1 MIGSN
6 MCYYLGKLLMQNS
19 QDLYD
24 ALISDIAN
32 NPKDVFYINQC
43 IDLIGRKYLGYF
55 NRQILELLPLWAK
68 SAPYAILAMIDN
80 SNTFRLFLDAIL
92 KQNNMVDKRLST
104 QERELIHC
112 LKQALSTI
120 FKQKLID
127 INLINT
133 HFKNFA
139 VESCDPDSIDYDE
152 ELQGKSVS
160 LDKVLVIFMKGN
172 IAQVFPELYDDLFKP
187 LVIFNEE
194 EEVGLYY
201 PKMNE
206 VLILLDLKAYGITS
220 AQWKL
225 CRTIN

>member
-1 MIGSN
+1 

-24 ALISDIAN
+24 ALISNIAN
-32 NPKDVFYINQC
+32 NPKDVLYTKQC

-55 NRQILELLPLWAK
+55 NRQILELLPIWAK
-68 SAPYAILAMIDN
+68 NAPYAILAMIDN

-92 KQNNMVDKRLST
+92 KQNNMVDKPLST

-127 INLINT
+127 INFINK

-139 VESCDPDSIDYDE
+139 VESCDPDSSDYE
-152 ELQGKSVS
+152 EEFHGKLVS

-172 IAQVFPELYDDLFKP
+172 IAQVFPELYEDQFKP

-194 EEVGLYY
+194 EQVGLYY

-206 VLILLDLKAYGITS
+206 VLILLDLKSYGITS

-225 CRTIN
+225 CRFIS

>member
-1 MIGSN
+1 
-6 MCYYLGKLLMQNS
+6 MQNPK
-19 QDLYD
+19 DLYD

-68 SAPYAILAMIDN
+68 NAPYAILAMIDN

-92 KQNNMVDKRLST
+92 KQNNMVDKPLSA

-112 LKQALSTI
+112 LKQALASI

-127 INLINT
+127 INLINKY
-133 HFKNFA
+133 FKNFS
-139 VESCDPDSIDYDE
+139 VETCDPESDDYDDE
-152 ELQGKSVS
+152 FQGKLVS
-160 LDKVLVIFMKGN
+160 LEKVLVIFMKGN
-172 IAQVFPELYDDLFKP
+172 IAQVYPELYDDLFKP
-187 LVIFNEE
+187 LVIFNET

-206 VLILLDLKAYGITS
+206 VLILLDLKTYGITS

-225 CRTIN
+225 CKFINWFN

>member
-1 MIGSN
+1 
-6 MCYYLGKLLMQNS
+6 MQNS

-24 ALISDIAN
+24 SLISDIAN

-68 SAPYAILAMIDN
+68 KAPYAILAMIDN

-92 KQNNMVDKRLST
+92 KQNNMVDKPLSA
-104 QERELIHC
+104 QEWELIHC

-127 INLINT
+127 INLINKY
-133 HFKNFA
+133 FKNFA

-152 ELQGKSVS
+152 ELQGKFVS

-187 LVIFNEE
+187 LGIFNEA

-201 PKMNE
+201 PTMNE

-225 CRTIN
+225 CKTIN